1 MFDENDDNFIIEYKD
16 NVLEDVNP
24 PNANLLKEESKD
36 LVAQIISE
44 KDPDKLKDLSALFDM
59 NQRKKNIARMDK
71 LANLLEMVDDE
82 VITRWATE
90 PDSFDNDQILSYM
103 AATQSQINNIKSSM
117 EKAPLVQIN
126 NQKIEI
132 NNNNSG
138 LDQDSRKR
146 VQEVVMAILNG
157 NLEVEDLES
166 EEE

>member
-1 MFDENDDNFIIEYKD
+1 MFNDDDFIFEYKE
-16 NVLEDVNP
+16 NALENINP
-24 PNANLLKEESKD
+24 SNAADLKEESKD
-36 LVAQIISE
+36 LVAQIIAE

-82 VITRWATE
+82 VLVRWATE

-103 AATQSQINNIKSSM
+103 TSTQSQINNIKSSM
-117 EKAPLVQIN
+117 EKTPLVQIN
-126 NQKIEI
+126 SQKIEI
-132 NNNNSG
+132 NNNSG

-157 NLEVEDLES
+157 GLNVEDLES

>member
-1 MFDENDDNFIIEYKD
+1 MFEDDDKFIIEYEGNVPD
-16 NVLEDVNP
+16 NINP
-24 PNANLLKEESKD
+24 PNAEALKEESKD
-36 LVAQIISE
+36 LVSQIIAE

-82 VITRWATE
+82 VLTRWATE

-103 AATQSQINNIKSSM
+103 SATQSQINNIKSSM

-126 NQKIEI
+126 SQKIEI
-132 NNNNSG
+132 NNTSG

-166 EEE
+166 EE

>member
-1 MFDENDDNFIIEYKD
+1 MCNDNDDFIFEYKE
-16 NVLEDVNP
+16 NALENINP
-24 PNANLLKEESKD
+24 SNAADLKEESKD
-36 LVAQIISE
+36 LVAQIIAE

-82 VITRWATE
+82 VLVRWATE

-103 AATQSQINNIKSSM
+103 SATQNQINNIKSSM
-117 EKAPLVQIN
+117 ERAPLVQIN
-126 NQKIEI
+126 SQKIEI
-132 NNNNSG
+132 NNNSG

-157 NLEVEDLES
+157 GLNVEDLES
-166 EEE
+166 EEQ